1 MWILNRAGAVPAL
14 ALTFLAAA
22 ASAQMPAPK
31 AMVHSTFIADCL
43 PKPQGNE
50 LCRLPVVFE
59 ADDAEKHL
67 AGADLA
73 YWIEG
78 TTFNVAARAQA
89 DEAQLT
95 GTVAEG
101 MTPLSTRRP
110 MWGASYRVTDLDHAI
125 IELGLKG
132 NDKAKVVYRGPAA
145 PPAPPM
151 NETLKG
157 QLDKVEV
164 PSAALGAARTVSV
177 YTPPG
182 KAPAGG
188 WPVVYAGSSDQI
200 GALAA
205 ITDALI
211 ERHEVRPVAIVAL
224 GEGLDSEYLRRKD
237 PNGYQRRDMFV
248 HREALPLIE
257 KRYRLSAKPA
267 DRLLFGIGP
276 AADWAIDTVLRDPAM
291 GGAGVAAFSPPG
303 LVEFPFRNKALH
315 LRLQAGWYEPP
326 YIKGARSTCNLAGA
340 SFAKCDLDLTAS
352 GHAPL
357 IWQAEWAK
365 VLKAVFPAGRR

>member
-1 MWILNRAGAVPAL
+1 MRILNRAGPVLGLVLMAS
-14 ALTFLAAA
+14 AAA
-22 ASAQMPAPK
+22 AQMPAPK
-31 AMVHSTFIADCL
+31 AMVHSTFITDCL

-50 LCRLPVVFE
+50 LCRLPVLFE

-67 AGADLA
+67 DGKDLA
-73 YWIEG
+73 FWIEG
-78 TTFNVAARAQA
+78 TTFNIAARVQGA
-89 DEAQLT
+89 EAQLT
-95 GTVAEG
+95 GTVDED
-101 MTPLSTRRP
+101 MTPLSSRRP

-132 NDKAKVVYRGPAA
+132 NAQARVVYRGPNA
-145 PPAPPM
+145 PPAPPA
-151 NETLKG
+151 NDPLKG
-157 QLDKVEV
+157 QLDRIEV
-164 PSAALGAARTVSV
+164 KSAALGSTRTIFV

-182 KAPAGG
+182 AAPQGG
-188 WPVVYAGSSDQI
+188 WPVVYAGSSVEI
-200 GALAA
+200 TALAA
-205 ITDALI
+205 IADALI
-211 ERHEVRPVAIVAL
+211 ERHEVRPVAIVAF

-248 HREALPLIE
+248 HREALPLVA

-267 DRLLFGIGP
+267 DHLLFGIGP
-276 AADWAIDTVLRDPAM
+276 AADWAIDTLLRDPAM

-303 LVEFPFRNKALH
+303 LVEFPFRSKALH

-357 IWQAEWAK
+357 IWQAQWAK
-365 VLKAVFPAGRR
+365 VLKSVFPAGRR